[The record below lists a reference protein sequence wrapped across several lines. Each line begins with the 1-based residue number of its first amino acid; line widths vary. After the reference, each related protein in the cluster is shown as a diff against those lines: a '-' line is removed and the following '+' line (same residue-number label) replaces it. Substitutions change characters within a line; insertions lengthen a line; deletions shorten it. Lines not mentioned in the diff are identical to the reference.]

1 MTSTQ
6 RTLVVCYS
14 RTGTTRKVA
23 DAIARALDNAECE
36 QLQDTVNRAGLGGY
50 LRSAMDGIFGRRTVL
65 TGTRRDPRAYDLV
78 VVGTPVWFG
87 ALSSPARTY
96 LEENAGRFP
105 AVAFFLTHGGTG
117 RDKVFAQMQRASGA
131 RPLALLSVRAA
142 DAARG
147 AFGPG
152 VATFVKELDHTH
164 AAAPPT
170 PGTNAAAH

>member
-1 MTSTQ
+1 MTNTQ

-23 DAIARALDNAECE
+23 DAIARALNNADCE
-36 QLQDTVNRAGLGGY
+36 QLQDTANRAGLRGY
-50 LRSAMDGIFGRRTVL
+50 LRSAMDGIFGRRAVL

-117 RDKVFAQMQRASGA
+117 RDRVFAQMQRVCGA
-131 RPLALLSVRAA
+131 RPLALLSVREA
-142 DAARG
+142 DVARG
-147 AFGPG
+147 AFGLS
-152 VATFVKELDHTH
+152 VATFVTELDQAH
-164 AAAPPT
+164 AAAPLT
-170 PGTNAAAH
+170 PRTSAAAH

>member
-1 MTSTQ
+1 MTNTQ

-14 RTGTTRKVA
+14 RTGTTRTVA
-23 DAIARALDNAECE
+23 DAIARALDNADREP
-36 QLQDTVNRAGLGGY
+36 LQDTVNRGGLRGY

-105 AVAFFLTHGGTG
+105 AVAFFLTHGATG
-117 RDKVFAQMQRASGA
+117 REKVFAQMQRASGA
-131 RPLALLSVRAA
+131 RPLALLSVREA
-142 DAARG
+142 DVARG
-147 AFGPG
+147 AFAPS
-152 VATFVKELDHTH
+152 VATFVKELAH
-164 AAAPPT
+164 AATPLT
-170 PGTNAAAH
+170 PGASATAH